1 MSLFKASDERETE
14 TITAEEVGTVEEVF
28 DTDISADDEF
38 DVTDDGIPGHLVVA
52 KINTAVSVA
61 KTGDD
66 GAANLLYKLGLSVL
80 NSPHINS
87 GMTITAT
94 FWRRHSNPKAQQIGR
109 GQFKT
114 LAQAVISKNA
124 EGRTAGNL
132 ASLIGAYVT
141 AWAKDSGGFPVLGNF
156 KPVDQE
162 ALDEALTSAGVG
174 ELT

>member
-1 MSLFKASDERETE
+1 MSLFSGSEPD
-14 TITAEEVGTVEEVF
+14 TITPEGVGTVSETF

-38 DVTDDGIPGHLVVA
+38 DVTDDGIPGHLVIA
-52 KINTAVSVA
+52 KINTAVSVP

-124 EGRTAGNL
+124 DGRTAGSL
-132 ASLIGAYVT
+132 SSLIGAYVT
-141 AWAKDSGGFPVLGNF
+141 AWAKDNGGFPALGNW
-156 KPVDQE
+156 KAVSEDDLND
-162 ALDEALTSAGVG
+162 ALASAGVG

>member
-1 MSLFKASDERETE
+1 MSLFKGSELETV
-14 TITAEEVGTVEEVF
+14 TPEEVGTVEETF
-28 DTDISADDEF
+28 STDISADDEF

-66 GAANLLYKLGLSVL
+66 GSNNLLYKLGLSVL

-114 LAQAVISKNA
+114 LAQAVIKKNE

-132 ASLIGAYVT
+132 SSLIGAYVA
-141 AWAKDSGGFPVLGNF
+141 AWAKDRGGFPVLGNF
-156 KPVDQE
+156 KPVDDDALAE
-162 ALDEALTSAGVG
+162 ALANAGVG